1 MSIISKYKLT
11 NCSMKLI
18 EYLFYY
24 RGMTALQLTQM
35 YYELEKPLSTQK
47 SNIHNY
53 LAKLKKQKIVASKK
67 IDDPLHPGSIYYL
80 TKMGFEVV
88 KVMLNIDVGAKE
100 NGFILLNERSGIPTQ
115 SDLPFELYQ
124 PPKQQIN
131 HHLLLIDL
139 FIQLRIHFSEE
150 EAVDHRLSIYC
161 STEYTL
167 DSKDYKI
174 SPDAEILLPN
184 KESFWIE
191 ADRSTE
197 NHSQL
202 LAKFENY
209 KNYLIYL
216 KKHDLPIP
224 FKGILFLTDEKQQ
237 RYGLKRRWTNILSA
251 FLKEMYPFNQDVR
264 LILTPINNL
273 EKTIHFEMSQ
283 IALNQIAKHQV
294 YEKLH
299 QKGYEKVI
307 PFSNTVNKTL
317 SYAIAISEKSYDVF
331 FLNVSNAFDSSMY
344 TNFHRF
350 IQKLDSIRLRN
361 EVKGFQQQGVGQII
375 FHPDK
380 EPFIIPTLQATT
392 SSDKTLVEGLEM
404 LNRNLE
410 FEQIELTDD

>member
-1 MSIISKYKLT
+1 MSIISTYKLT

-53 LAKLKKQKIVASKK
+53 LSKLKRQKIVASKK

-88 KVMLNIDVGAKE
+88 KVMLNIDVSVKK

-115 SDLPFELYQ
+115 SDLPYELYQ

-139 FIQLRIHFSEE
+139 FIRLRIHFSEE
-150 EAVDHRLSIYC
+150 EAVDHRLSMYC

-167 DSKDYKI
+167 DTKDYKI
-174 SPDAEILLPN
+174 RPDAEILLPN

-202 LAKFENY
+202 LAKFKNY
-209 KNYLIYL
+209 KNYLTYL

-224 FKGILFLTDEKQQ
+224 FKGILFLTDAKQQ
-237 RYGLKRRWTNILSA
+237 IYGLKRRWTNVLSA
-251 FLKEMYPFNQDVR
+251 FLKEMYPFDQEVR
-264 LILTPINNL
+264 LILTPVNNL
-273 EKTIHFEMSQ
+273 EETLHFEMNQ
-283 IALNQIAKHQV
+283 TALNQTAKHQV

-317 SYAIAISEKSYDVF
+317 SYAIAISKKSYDVF

-344 TNFHRF
+344 TRFHHF
-350 IQKLDSIRLRN
+350 IQELDNIHLKN
-361 EVKGFQQQGVGQII
+361 EVNGLQQQGVGQVI
-375 FHPDK
+375 FHLDK
-380 EPFIIPTLQATT
+380 EPFILPTLQE
-392 SSDKTLVEGLEM
+392 SSSSYNNLMEELEM
-404 LNRNLE
+404 LNKDLE
-410 FEQIELTDD
+410 FVQIGLSDD